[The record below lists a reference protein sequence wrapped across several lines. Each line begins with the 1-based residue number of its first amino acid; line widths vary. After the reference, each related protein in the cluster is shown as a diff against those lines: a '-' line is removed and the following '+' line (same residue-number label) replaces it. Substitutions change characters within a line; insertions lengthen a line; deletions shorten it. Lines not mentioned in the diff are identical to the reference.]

1 MVNMVMCTQALL
13 ALRQHASASGD
24 SAAEGDEVDEGMDAG
39 ADGSAAW
46 GLRQGRT
53 AAFTYIAPSEQL
65 LGALGRWMNAAL
77 LSAPNRAA
85 ILLDQYRSGACP
97 VHSNPPGPA
106 VLRIRLRRET

>member
-1 MVNMVMCTQALL
+1 MHVMQALL
-13 ALRQHASASGD
+13 ASRQHAAGH
-24 SAAEGDEVDEGMDAG
+24 SAAASDDETDERTDAG

-46 GLRQGRT
+46 GLRQGRA

-85 ILLDQYRSGACP
+85 VLLDQYRSGACRLL
-97 VHSNPPGPA
+97 SISPGPA
-106 VLRIRLRRET
+106 VSRISLQRET